1 MRIHSARQEIR
12 MQVLCERITELQEE
26 NLNRRRENLQL
37 RIQSAQIM
45 LRVRQG
51 IALQYKKVAPVA

>member
-1 MRIHSARQEIR
+1 MRLNIARQEMR
-12 MQVLCERITELQEE
+12 MQVLCERIAELLEE

-37 RIQSAQIM
+37 RIHSAQIM